1 LKFEHLDFVF
11 VSDFDIRIS
20 DLLVLS
26 KRHSCL
32 SPNLFTWKNR
42 NSNLLINLWDSENW
56 KSFKMH
62 KTDLPDKF
70 PGIEMFDAFPVS

>member
-26 KRHSCL
+26 KRHSCQVIYSHVPMNHEPYTL
-32 SPNLFTWKNR
+32 TGCPL
-42 NSNLLINLWDSENW
+42 
-56 KSFKMH
+56 
-62 KTDLPDKF
+62 
-70 PGIEMFDAFPVS
+70 

>member
-26 KRHSCL
+26 KRHSCQAKYYKKYYFL
-32 SPNLFTWKNR
+32 PA
-42 NSNLLINLWDSENW
+42 LIKLNPLIDRQADSTGR
-56 KSFKMH
+56 M
-62 KTDLPDKF
+62 
-70 PGIEMFDAFPVS
+70 